1 MFHNKVVA
9 ERLVNLFLFTVN
21 QPEEAKLPHLPG
33 GYETGPEICYVII
46 DGD

>member
-1 MFHNKVVA
+1 LFHNKVYT
-9 ERLVNLFLFTVN
+9 ERLVKLFLFTVN
-21 QPEEAKLPHLPG
+21 QTEEAKLLHLPG